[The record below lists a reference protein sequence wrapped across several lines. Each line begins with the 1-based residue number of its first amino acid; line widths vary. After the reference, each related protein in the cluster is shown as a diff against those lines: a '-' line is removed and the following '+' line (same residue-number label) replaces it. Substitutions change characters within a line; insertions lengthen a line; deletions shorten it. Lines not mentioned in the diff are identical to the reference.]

1 MILFS
6 ILLTRGEERGS
17 EYVNRNKQN
26 FWAFSSILGLS
37 VWIGTQF
44 WKVQWPDANRN
55 LAASHWER
63 YSEIATIKTLPQIL
77 NRTVPVEAIGDGLM
91 KPYLLIFELASIVLL
106 IAMVGVVVYMKPEKK
121 VDGDV

>member
-1 MILFS
+1 M
-6 ILLTRGEERGS
+6 
-17 EYVNRNKQN
+17 
-26 FWAFSSILGLS
+26 GLS
-37 VWIGTQF
+37 LWIGIQF

-55 LAASHWER
+55 LAANHWER

-106 IAMVGVVVYMKPEKK
+106 VAMVGVVIYMKPEKK
-121 VDGDV
+121 GDADA